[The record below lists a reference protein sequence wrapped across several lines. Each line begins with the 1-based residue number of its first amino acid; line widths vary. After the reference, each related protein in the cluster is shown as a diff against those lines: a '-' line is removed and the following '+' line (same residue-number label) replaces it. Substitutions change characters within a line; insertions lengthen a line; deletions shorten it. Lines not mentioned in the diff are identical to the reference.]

1 MSAADLLATPGLGAV
16 LGALPRARLV
26 GGCVRDM
33 LAGLA
38 VADVDLATPD
48 APEAV
53 IEALGKAGLR
63 AIPTG
68 LSHGTVTA
76 VSAGRPFEI
85 TTLRRD
91 EETFGRHARVS
102 WTDDFREDAARRDF
116 TINAMFLDRDGGLHD
131 YFGGEADLR
140 AGVVRFVG
148 DAGVRVSEDYLRVL
162 RFFRFFAGY
171 GRLPADAAAMAAV
184 AGGVGG
190 LAGLSVERVWSEL
203 KRIVGA
209 DDPGVALGLMDAAGV
224 LRAILPE
231 AGDVGSVTRLVAA
244 GAPADPLLRLAAL
257 VGGDV
262 DALADR
268 LKLSAAERERL
279 VALRG
284 GAVPAEDMDDDDLRR
299 MLAEE
304 DAGILLDR
312 MWLKGVYSEELRER
326 VRGMERPM
334 FPLEGRDVL
343 ALGAVPGPRVG
354 EVLRRVRGW
363 WKAGGCVAARQAVLE
378 RLAGELQV

>member
-1 MSAADLLATPGLGAV
+1 
-16 LGALPRARLV
+16 
-26 GGCVRDM
+26 M
-33 LAGLA
+33 LAGRA

-48 APEAV
+48 APASV
-53 IEALGKAGLR
+53 MEALGKAGLR

-76 VSAGRPFEI
+76 VSAGQPFEI

-116 TINAMFLDRDGGLHD
+116 TINAMSLDRDGVLYD

-148 DAGVRVSEDYLRVL
+148 NAGLRVSEDYLRIL
-162 RFFRFFAGY
+162 RFFRFFARY

-184 AGGVGG
+184 ADGVGG

-203 KRIVGA
+203 KRILGA
-209 DDPGVALGLMDAAGV
+209 DDPGVALGLMESAGV

-231 AGDVGSVTRLVAA
+231 VGAVTRLVAA
-244 GAPADPLLRLAAL
+244 GAPADPLLRLAAM
-257 VGGDV
+257 VGGDM
-262 DALADR
+262 DTLADR
-268 LKLSAAERERL
+268 LKMSAAERDRL
-279 VALRG
+279 VALRS

-304 DAGILLDR
+304 DGGILVDR
-312 MWLKGVYSEELRER
+312 MWLRGVYSEGLRDR
-326 VRGMERPM
+326 VLGMAQPV

-343 ALGAVPGPRVG
+343 ALGAAPGPRVG
-354 EVLRRVRGW
+354 EVLRRIRGW
-363 WKAGGCVAARQAVLE
+363 WLEGGCKASREAALE
-378 RLAGELQV
+378 RLAGELSI